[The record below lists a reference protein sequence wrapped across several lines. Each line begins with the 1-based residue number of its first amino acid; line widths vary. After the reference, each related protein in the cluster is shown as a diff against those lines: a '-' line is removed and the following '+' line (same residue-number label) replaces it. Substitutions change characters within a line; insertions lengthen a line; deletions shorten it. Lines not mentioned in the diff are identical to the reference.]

1 MLPIFLHFTCAC
13 LYFFLVLECKN
24 KWKNIRDAYV
34 KFLHAV
40 KEESATGKK
49 VKKRYKYADK
59 MKFLDRCI
67 QHRNPPGT
75 LSSTRSRRDSTPQH
89 NSVSMV
95 VDYLDESA
103 IVQEDEVRS
112 HTKNSDL
119 VLPSKSNQDIARE
132 DLGEER
138 YGKACKLDTD
148 KHSDVSHPATVINEQ
163 DDSKLFC
170 LSLISTLK
178 RLDSRKRQ
186 LAKIRIQNVLYE
198 IEFNEPSDS

>member
-1 MLPIFLHFTCAC
+1 M
-13 LYFFLVLECKN
+13 LECKN

-40 KEESATGKK
+40 REESVSGKK

-75 LSSTRSRRDSTPQH
+75 VNTTRSLRDSVPQN
-89 NSVSMV
+89 NSASMV
-95 VDYLDESA
+95 VNYLDDSTT
-103 IVQEDEVRS
+103 VPEDETS
-112 HTKNSDL
+112 TPAKDSNLAS
-119 VLPSKSNQDIARE
+119 PSRSNQEMKRE
-132 DLGEER
+132 DSGEER
-138 YGKACKLDTD
+138 YGKVCKLDPE
-148 KHSDVSHPATVINEQ
+148 KHNDIGQHATIIDEH

-198 IEFNEPSDS
+198 VEFNEPSDT

>member
-1 MLPIFLHFTCAC
+1 M
-13 LYFFLVLECKN
+13 
-24 KWKNIRDAYV
+24 

-40 KEESATGKK
+40 KEETTTGKK

-75 LSSTRSRRDSTPQH
+75 LSNIRSRREPTPQH

-95 VDYLDESA
+95 VDYMDESA
-103 IVQEDEVRS
+103 LAREDDIKPPL
-112 HTKNSDL
+112 KNSDV
-119 VLPSKSNQDIARE
+119 VLPSKSSQEITRE

-138 YGKACKLDTD
+138 YGKVCKVETE
-148 KHSDVSHPATVINEQ
+148 KHGEIGHHATFINEQ

-198 IEFNEPSDS
+198 IEFNEPSVS

>member
-1 MLPIFLHFTCAC
+1 MVFVLLKSLQKYLINP
-13 LYFFLVLECKN
+13 VLECKN

-40 KEESATGKK
+40 REESVTGKK

-75 LSSTRSRRDSTPQH
+75 VTSPRPRQDSTPQH
-89 NSVSMV
+89 SSVSMV
-95 VDYLDESA
+95 VNYLDDRA
-103 IVQEDEVRS
+103 AAQEDEVS
-112 HTKNSDL
+112 PPVKNADL
-119 VLPSKSNQDIARE
+119 SSPSKLSQDINRE
-132 DLGEER
+132 EFGEER
-138 YGKACKLDTD
+138 YGKVCKLDPEKQND
-148 KHSDVSHPATVINEQ
+148 FSHNATIIDEH

-186 LAKIRIQNVLYE
+186 LAKMRIQNVLYE
-198 IEFNEPSDS
+198 IEFNQPLDS